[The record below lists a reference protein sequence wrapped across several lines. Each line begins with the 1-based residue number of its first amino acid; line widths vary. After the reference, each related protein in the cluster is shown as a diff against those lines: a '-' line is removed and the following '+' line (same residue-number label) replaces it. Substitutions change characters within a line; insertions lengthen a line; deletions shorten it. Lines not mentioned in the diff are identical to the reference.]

1 MGIICLFSEESPR
14 LYSNR
19 AGWNRLGVIGGFD
32 SRAHQWFWS
41 NWWVAKLC
49 FPASVTVRGACLY
62 VAEHPSELQGAI
74 RMSCSLKCLVRFQ
87 STWDL
92 AESMEL
98 VSESTSSSDPV
109 HAYSV
114 IKTLVG
120 SLPDIIT
127 AADMFKC
134 VITDIRAYTGVV
146 SLDIT
151 RGSMASRTEGG
162 FYVVLVNG
170 VQ

>member
-1 MGIICLFSEESPR
+1 
-14 LYSNR
+14 
-19 AGWNRLGVIGGFD
+19 
-32 SRAHQWFWS
+32 
-41 NWWVAKLC
+41 
-49 FPASVTVRGACLY
+49 
-62 VAEHPSELQGAI
+62 
-74 RMSCSLKCLVRFQ
+74 MSCSLKCLVRFQ

-98 VSESTSSSDPV
+98 VSERTRSSDPV
-109 HAYSV
+109 HASSV

-120 SLPDIIT
+120 SFPDIIT

-134 VITDIRAYTGVV
+134 VITDIRAYTGVA

-151 RGSMASRTEGG
+151 SGSMASRTEGG

>member
-1 MGIICLFSEESPR
+1 M
-14 LYSNR
+14 
-19 AGWNRLGVIGGFD
+19 
-32 SRAHQWFWS
+32 
-41 NWWVAKLC
+41 
-49 FPASVTVRGACLY
+49 RGACLY

-98 VSESTSSSDPV
+98 VSERTRSSDPV
-109 HAYSV
+109 HASSV

-134 VITDIRAYTGVV
+134 VTPQTYELTP
-146 SLDIT
+146 
-151 RGSMASRTEGG
+151 
-162 FYVVLVNG
+162 VLFHLI
-170 VQ
+170 